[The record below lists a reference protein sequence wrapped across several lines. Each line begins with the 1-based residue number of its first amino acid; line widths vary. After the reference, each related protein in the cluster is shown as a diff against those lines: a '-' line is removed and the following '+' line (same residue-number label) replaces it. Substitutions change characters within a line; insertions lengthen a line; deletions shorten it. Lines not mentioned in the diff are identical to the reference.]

1 MKDAFLRTPTA
12 LIIALSKIG
21 RIMKLQIFCV
31 VFLAMFL
38 VASAPGQ
45 NIKTKMAPDFTLP
58 NMDGKR
64 VTLSDNFGDGP
75 IYISFWATWCK
86 PCLEEMKILER
97 LYRKYNDRGFRIF
110 AINTEGARAKGKI
123 KSFVKSNGF
132 SFDILIDRDGEVF
145 RRRYKGFAMPF
156 SVMTDPQGKVIF
168 SAVGFK
174 PGDEEHIEK
183 LILQH
188 LPTAEDDEKKAGSGK

>member
-1 MKDAFLRTPTA
+1 
-12 LIIALSKIG
+12 
-21 RIMKLQIFCV
+21 MKLQISCATV
-31 VFLAMFL
+31 LVMFLA
-38 VASAPGQ
+38 VASPGQ

-64 VTLSDNFGDGP
+64 VTLYDNLGQGP

-86 PCLEEMKILER
+86 PCLEELKILEG
-97 LYRKYNDRGFRIF
+97 LYQDYRDRGFRIF

-132 SFDILIDRDGEVF
+132 SFDILIDRDGEVY
-145 RRRYKGFAMPF
+145 RRKYKGFAMPF

-188 LPTAEDDEKKAGSGK
+188 LPGVEDDEKKTGSEE

>member
-1 MKDAFLRTPTA
+1 
-12 LIIALSKIG
+12 
-21 RIMKLQIFCV
+21 MKLQISFGAAIV
-31 VFLAMFL
+31 MFLA
-38 VASAPGQ
+38 VAVPGQ
-45 NIKTKMAPDFTLP
+45 NIKTKMAPDFTLR

-86 PCLEEMKILER
+86 PCLEEMKILEK
-97 LYRKYNDRGFRIF
+97 LHQKYGDRGFRIF

-132 SFDILIDRDGEVF
+132 SFDILIDRDGEVY
-145 RRRYKGFAMPF
+145 RRKYKGFAMPY
-156 SVMTDPQGKVIF
+156 SVMTDRQGKVIF

-174 PGDEEHIEK
+174 PGDEEHIEE
-183 LILQH
+183 LILQY
-188 LPTAEDDEKKAGSGK
+188 LPEAEDDEEKTGSGE